1 VGKKNGKQEKEKVER
16 KGNPI
21 HFPHHSSVLPIVTTV
36 NKSNSGEREKVER
49 EGEKERSEGEIGAIQ

>member
-36 NKSNSGEREKVER
+36 NKSNSGGREKVER
-49 EGEKERSEGEIGAIQ
+49 EGEK